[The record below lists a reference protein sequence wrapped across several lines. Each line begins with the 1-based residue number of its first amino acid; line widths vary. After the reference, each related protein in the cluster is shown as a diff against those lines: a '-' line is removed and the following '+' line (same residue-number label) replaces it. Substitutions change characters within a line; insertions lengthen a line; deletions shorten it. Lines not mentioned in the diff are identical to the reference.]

1 MKKFMFAVAAV
12 MVSTLSFAQGFGG
25 GFGGGMP
32 QGGFGGG
39 FGGGQ
44 QMEPEERAKMQADRL
59 KEQLELTDV
68 QYDSVFSYYVAN
80 AKEQAK
86 RREEMQNGGGMPQDM
101 DMQAM
106 MEQMQK
112 QREAQE
118 KKLKSYLTED
128 QIKKYDEAQAARREQ
143 MQQMQQNGGGFGGGF
158 GGGMPQGGF
167 GGFGA
172 PQN

>member
-39 FGGGQ
+39 Q

-59 KEQLELTDV
+59 KEQLTLTDA

-143 MQQMQQNGGGFGGGF
+143 MQQNGGGFGGGF

-167 GGFGA
+167 GGGFGA
-172 PQN
+172 PRN